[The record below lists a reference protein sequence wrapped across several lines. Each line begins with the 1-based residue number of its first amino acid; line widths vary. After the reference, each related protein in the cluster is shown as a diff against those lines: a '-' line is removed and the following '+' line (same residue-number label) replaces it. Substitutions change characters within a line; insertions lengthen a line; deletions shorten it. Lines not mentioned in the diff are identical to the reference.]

1 MSLVHVVCPSLS
13 TGCLK
18 KIIFFIDKCRM
29 YYVVFLN
36 KYIKLITILYLSISH
51 LFFTYTPH
59 PSPLT
64 SFVVLSISKSFKS
77 TPVKFLRY
85 FIRPYLLRS
94 LNFFIKVVLHIDRI
108 HFKKSV
114 ETWELELFIEFL
126 SKIIAKCPNK

>member
-1 MSLVHVVCPSLS
+1 MSLVHVVCTSLS

-51 LFFTYTPH
+51 SFFTQH
-59 PSPLT
+59 PSP
-64 SFVVLSISKSFKS
+64 VLSISKSFKS
-77 TPVKFLRY
+77 IPVKFLRY